1 VRRQEATARRYA
13 KALFSLALERREVE
27 AVGRDLE
34 TVMGAVRTAE
44 LRTHLTNPWIPGAG
58 KRAAMVEVA
67 SRLGASK
74 LVRDFVGLLATRG
87 RLDHLEE
94 IARAYRD
101 LVDEAQG
108 RVHAEVRTAVP
119 LTESER
125 RGLADRLARS
135 LGGKQVILDEVLDPG
150 LLGGFVAQ
158 VGSSVLD
165 GSLDGQLA
173 RIRERLARG

>member
-1 VRRQEATARRYA
+1 VRRQEAAARRYA
-13 KALFSLALERREVE
+13 KALFSLAAERREVE
-27 AVGRDLE
+27 AVGRELE
-34 TVMGAVRTAE
+34 MVIGAVRTAE
-44 LRTHLTNPWIPGAG
+44 LRAQLANPWIPGVA
-58 KRAAMVEVA
+58 KRAAIVEVA

-87 RLDHLEE
+87 RLDHVEE

-108 RVHAEVRTAVP
+108 RVHAVVRTAVA

-125 RGLADRLARS
+125 RALADRLARS
-135 LGGKQVILDEVLDPG
+135 LGDKQVVLDEVIDPG
-150 LLGGFVAQ
+150 LLGGFIAQ